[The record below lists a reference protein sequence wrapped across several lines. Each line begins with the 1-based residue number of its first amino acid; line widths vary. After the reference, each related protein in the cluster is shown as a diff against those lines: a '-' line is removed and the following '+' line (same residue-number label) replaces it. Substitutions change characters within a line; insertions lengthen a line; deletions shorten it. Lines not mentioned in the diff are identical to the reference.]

1 MRICYLS
8 ASEIPSRSANSVH
21 VMKMC
26 DAFKSQGH
34 NIELYARK
42 GDPTK
47 NGDPFTS
54 YGTKNT
60 FPIHFFTWPKPRV
73 LGPIFYVLRAFF
85 HLLRS
90 PAPDLFY
97 SRYIY
102 LIYLASFLKI
112 PCIYE
117 AHVFPADPFQRLAEI
132 LFMRRRTFR
141 RLVVIS
147 NALKKDYLANFSA
160 LQPKMVVVA
169 HDGAD
174 IPPEKESEPPI
185 NKTDR
190 EQDTLRV
197 GYVGQLYP
205 GRGMDII
212 EQLAPR
218 FPELEFHVVGGRE
231 EDVRYWK
238 ERAVFSNLFLHG
250 YVKHGDIGAYYRN
263 FHVALVPYQ
272 ARVTLEGGKGNTVRW
287 TSPLKIFE
295 YMAYGKAIISSD
307 LPVLREILKNR
318 ENALLVPPADVE
330 GWACALEELTR
341 NRELMRD
348 LGTAARKLL
357 EEEYT
362 WEKRVVRVLR
372 GNHEDA

>member
-26 DAFKSQGH
+26 AAFSAEGH
-34 NIELYARK
+34 DVELFARK
-42 GDPTK
+42 GELMKD
-47 NGDPFTS
+47 GDPFS
-54 YGTKNT
+54 RYGVRSP
-60 FPIHFFTWPKPRV
+60 FPIHFFGWPKMRV
-73 LGPIFYVLRAFF
+73 LGPVIYVLRAFF

-102 LIYLASFLKI
+102 LVYLASFLKA

-117 AHVFPADPFQRLAEI
+117 AHVFPTSPAQRLAEL
-132 LFMRRRTFR
+132 LFMRRRTFH

-147 NALKKDYLANFSA
+147 DALKRDYLAACSK
-160 LQPKMVVVA
+160 LPPERLVVA

-174 IPPEKESEPPI
+174 VPSESGP
-185 NKTDR
+185 DFFR
-190 EQDTLRV
+190 EDVCGNGDKLKI

-205 GRGMDII
+205 GRGIDII
-212 EQLAPR
+212 VQLSPR
-218 FPELEFHVVGGRE
+218 FPKMEFHVVGGSD

-238 ERAVFSNLFLHG
+238 ERALSSNLFLHG
-250 YVKHGDIGAYYRN
+250 YVNHGDIGTYYRS
-263 FHVALVPYQ
+263 FDIALVPYQ
-272 ARVTLEGGKGNTVRW
+272 ARLTLEGGKGNTVRW

-295 YMAYGKAIISSD
+295 YMSYGKAIIASD
-307 LPVLREILKNR
+307 LPVLREVLKNR
-318 ENALLVPPADVE
+318 ENALMVPPEDVE
-330 GWACALEELTR
+330 GWAFALEELAR
-341 NRELMRD
+341 DKSLMNR
-348 LGTAARKLL
+348 LGRTARKVL

-362 WEKRVVRVLR
+362 WDKRVGRVLR
-372 GNHEDA
+372 SKHAR